1 MLTIY
6 DSGARQKRL
15 FKPIVE
21 GHVNLYVCGM
31 TVYDYC
37 HLGHGRTTVLFDVI
51 YRFLKFFGYSV
62 NYVRNITDID
72 DKIIIRA
79 HERGCDIQ
87 ALTTQMIAV
96 MEQDFAGL
104 GNLTPDQQP
113 RATDNIDGMI
123 SMIATLIDKGFAY
136 QTASGDVCYRVKKF
150 ERYGKLSNRDLNEMR
165 AGERVAIAE
174 DKEDPLDFVL
184 WKMAKQNEPSWPSPW
199 GAGRPGWH
207 IECSVMANDCLD
219 EKIDIHGGGIDLV
232 FPHHENE
239 VAQSEA
245 ATGKKF
251 ANYWVHGGFL
261 TINDEKMSKSLGN
274 FLTIRDILQ
283 RYSPESVRY
292 FLMTTHYRSPF
303 NWSDQA
309 VRDAYSAL
317 ARLYTALRGLA
328 VDDKGDD
335 PLSPSA
341 QLFQRR
347 FVAAM
352 CDDFNTPEAIAVLFD
367 LAHATN
373 RCRDKGNKV
382 EAMALAQLLK
392 RLGSVLGILQQSPQ
406 AFIQAGSGTGQADE
420 LTADAIDQLIIERDA
435 AREEKHWQRADE
447 IRQQLTAHGVVL
459 EDGRDGKTQWR
470 RS

>member
-1 MLTIY
+1 M
-6 DSGARQKRL
+6 S
-15 FKPIVE
+15 
-21 GHVNLYVCGM
+21 
-31 TVYDYC
+31 
-37 HLGHGRTTVLFDVI
+37 
-51 YRFLKFFGYSV
+51 
-62 NYVRNITDID
+62 
-72 DKIIIRA
+72 
-79 HERGCDIQ
+79 
-87 ALTTQMIAV
+87 
-96 MEQDFAGL
+96 
-104 GNLTPDQQP
+104 
-113 RATDNIDGMI
+113 
-123 SMIATLIDKGFAY
+123 
-136 QTASGDVCYRVKKF
+136 CYRVKKF